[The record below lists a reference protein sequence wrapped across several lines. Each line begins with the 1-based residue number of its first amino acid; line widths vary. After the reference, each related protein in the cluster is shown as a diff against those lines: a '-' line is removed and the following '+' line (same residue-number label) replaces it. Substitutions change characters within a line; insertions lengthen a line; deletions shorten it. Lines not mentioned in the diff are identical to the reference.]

1 MKTDKDTIRKNL
13 IHDTSLKK
21 LAICIPTYNRSNLL
35 NRLLKSIPSIDDIM
49 ISQKAFIERLQNFDL
64 EFWIH
69 KG

>member
-1 MKTDKDTIRKNL
+1 MSFGRGKSVRLTFI
-13 IHDTSLKK
+13 KK
-21 LAICIPTYNRSNLL
+21 LVAR
-35 NRLLKSIPSIDDIM
+35 IDDIM